1 MPPTAAMTRLLVLVA
16 ALGCSDPAPKGEAPA
31 TTPPAEETA
40 PPDPPVDAA
49 PPEPVHVSVPPGPV
63 RLREATLGAAV
74 LLSAR
79 LWQLDILGLAPG
91 DAAASFAIAK
101 REDVGREL
109 AARYGGEAAE
119 EKGLVVVA
127 PAGRAAAALAAKG
140 KGRAMD
146 VEYAAAPGN
155 DLARLAADLAG
166 APAPAAVGGRFAV
179 AVTAVPAGRLLAMI
193 QALCADPA
201 ACPPVERVEVAPP
214 SLNLHHRLRA
224 DAIEKIRL
232 VGVAAQ
238 GARAFAALAGESAV
252 ELVEVG
258 DLAGALD
265 TRCGDQP
272 AMSSYSSLDRL
283 RKEVQRADSDIEA
296 LRGEKAISPGGRA
309 DLMRRHAELE
319 ASKAEA
325 EMKLA
330 KETQRLAPPAWCKQL
345 ERDALVWRVAAI
357 DAGGVS
363 LEPVRTSEGAPA
375 VAGPAFPEVPVRR
388 LPISD

>member
-1 MPPTAAMTRLLVLVA
+1 MRPLLLLVA
-16 ALGCSDPAPKGEAPA
+16 ALGCSDPATTKEAPPA
-31 TTPPAEETA
+31 PPPVKEPVAAPPA
-40 PPDPPVDAA
+40 DAA
-49 PPEPVHVSVPPGPV
+49 PVHVAVPPGPV

-79 LWQLDILGLAPG
+79 LWQLDILALAPG
-91 DAAASFAIAK
+91 DATASFAIAR

-109 AARYGGEAAE
+109 AARYGGEAGE
-119 EKGLVVVA
+119 EKGFIVVA

-166 APAPAAVGGRFAV
+166 APAPDVPGGRFAV
-179 AVTAVPAGRLLAMI
+179 AVTGVPAGRLLAMV
-193 QALCADPA
+193 QALCSDPA

-214 SLNLHHRLRA
+214 SMNLHHRLRA
-224 DAIEKIRL
+224 DAIETIRL
-232 VGVAAQ
+232 VGLAAE

-252 ELVEVG
+252 ELVEAG
-258 DLAGALD
+258 DPVGALD

-272 AMSSYSSLDRL
+272 AMGSWSSLDRL
-283 RKEVQRADSDIEA
+283 RKDVQRIDSDIEA

-319 ASKAEA
+319 ARKAEA

-330 KETQRLAPPAWCKQL
+330 RETQRLAPPAWCKEL
-345 ERDALVWRVAAI
+345 ERDALVWRIAAI
-357 DAGGVS
+357 DPAGVT
-363 LEPVRTSEGAPA
+363 LEPVRTSEGSP
-375 VAGPAFPEVPVRR
+375 VIAGPAFPEVPVRR